1 MGVTEVTA
9 QFEQSF
15 QALTGYRPL
24 GWQSRLFEEHFALGT
39 LPQAVDVPTGLGK
52 TAVMALWLIARA
64 QGALLPRRLVYVV
77 DRRAVVDQAT
87 EFAVGLR
94 QKLDQPK
101 ASGLKSAL
109 GLEDRSLPI
118 STLRGQHADNRE
130 WLIDPSLPA
139 IIVGTVDM
147 IGSRMLFEGYGVSRG
162 MRPYQAGLLGAD
174 ALVLIDESHLVPPFE
189 ALLASIANDGRY
201 GARKAADRDL
211 VPAFRVLPL
220 SATSRSGGA
229 SVFRLDER
237 DYLNDDGSVACQITH
252 KRLTARKWLTTVE
265 VEAGKLVATLA
276 EQAWRLA
283 FPEEKSDGDVPAQAS
298 RIVVFCDRRED
309 AERVKT
315 ELDKRAAPSK
325 KGQPARAD
333 TELLV
338 GGRRVRE
345 RQLAA
350 ERLKALGFIA
360 GSQMQLA
367 RPAFLVATSA
377 GEVGVDLDADNM
389 VCDLVTWERMV
400 QRLGRVN
407 RLGEGSAKV
416 LVVLAPPKQPEISE
430 PDPPGDAPLEPPK
443 PQSLPRSAP
452 AEERKALKAKYETR
466 LKEYKKQL
474 RAHKERVEQYEKQKR
489 AFDAA
494 WIPHCEFAA
503 RQGALSLLQGDASP
517 LALMNLAR
525 RAAGDETVRE
535 ALRRGTSPVP
545 LRPALTRPLVDAWAM
560 TSLPEHAGRPEVQP
574 WLRGW
579 VDEDPQTGV
588 VWRTHLPVRPA
599 GQPTSTPGEIEAFFE
614 AASPHVSEL
623 LETETFRVLEWLQ
636 QRAKWLLGR
645 GRAPSDA
652 ESGGDEAADVDD
664 GTNAGEETATG
675 ADDTAG
681 ESLAQRVQPLAG
693 DALVGI
699 VLTGAGKCE
708 RVLSLRDLAADDK
721 KLQQTIEKVLA
732 GRRLILD
739 ARFGGLSRD
748 GLLDATA
755 DEGVA
760 SADDEAVTWI
770 VSDGGRPVVPYRVR
784 AGGLTTDAEQVEAG
798 EWHAAH
804 VFVLERSAE
813 GEPMRALLVQAWREA
828 ATTEDARATGPA
840 QTLKE
845 HQSWAER
852 RARALAS
859 RLGLPDDWANVLAL
873 AARLHDEGKRAL
885 RWQEAFS
892 APHAGGPYAKTR
904 GPIRQHRLE
913 GYRHEFGS
921 LPYAKADPALNGLPE
936 ELRDLV
942 LHLIAA
948 HHGYAR
954 PLIPVDGCDD
964 APPSKLQERA
974 REVALRFARL
984 QRRWG
989 PWGLAW
995 WEALLRAADQQASR
1009 ENEERGRKPR
1019 GGA

>member
-1 MGVTEVTA
+1 MGVAEVTA

-15 QALTGYRPL
+15 QALTGHYPL
-24 GWQSRLFEEHFALGT
+24 AWQLRLFEEHFARGT
-39 LPQAVDVPTGLGK
+39 LPEAVDVPTGLGK
-52 TAVMALWLIARA
+52 TTVMALWLIARA
-64 QGALLPRRLVYVV
+64 QGAPLPRRLVYVV

-87 EFAVGLR
+87 EFADGLR
-94 QKLDQPK
+94 KKLDQPN
-101 ASGLKSAL
+101 ASELKSAL
-109 GLEDRSLPI
+109 GLENRSLPI

-147 IGSRMLFEGYGVSRG
+147 IGSRTLFEGYGVSRG

-201 GARKAADRDL
+201 RAREAADRDL

-220 SATSRSGGA
+220 SATLRSGGA

-237 DYLNDDGSVACQITH
+237 DYLKDDGSAACQITH

-265 VEAGKLVATLA
+265 VEAGKLVTTLA

-283 FPEEKSDGDVPAQAS
+283 FPEGKPDGNVPAQAS

-309 AERVKT
+309 AEKVKAA
-315 ELDKRAAPSK
+315 LDKRAAPSK
-325 KGQPARAD
+325 KGQAARVD

-338 GGRRVRE
+338 GARRVRE

-350 ERLKALGFIA
+350 RRLEELGFITGA
-360 GSQMQLA
+360 QRQLA

-377 GEVGVDLDADNM
+377 GEVGVDLDADHM

-407 RLGEGSAKV
+407 RRGEGKAD
-416 LVVLAPPKQPEISE
+416 VVIVRAPPPEPRTSVADAMKKPEASRTKKEVEAIS
-430 PDPPGDAPLEPPK
+430 
-443 PQSLPRSAP
+443 
-452 AEERKALKAKYETR
+452 
-466 LKEYKKQL
+466 
-474 RAHKERVEQYEKQKR
+474 QYEASVAAHR
-489 AFDAA
+489 ALTF
-494 WIPHCEFAA
+494 PLRH
-503 RQGALSLLQGDASP
+503 LSESGGKLDVSP

-535 ALRRGTSPVP
+535 ALRRATSPVP

-579 VDEDPQTGV
+579 VDEKPQTGV
-588 VWRTHLPVRPA
+588 VWRTHLPIRPA

-614 AASPHVSEL
+614 AAPPHVSEL

-636 QRAKWLLGR
+636 QRAKRLLG
-645 GRAPSDA
+645 SDRVLSDFEPA
-652 ESGGDEAADVDD
+652 GEPAAALDD
-664 GTNAGEETATG
+664 GANGGEEAATG

-681 ESLAQRVQPLAG
+681 ESLAQRVQPLAANG
-693 DALVGI
+693 LVGI
-699 VLTGAGKCE
+699 VLTGAGKYE
-708 RVLSLRDLAADDK
+708 RVLSLRDLVADDK
-721 KLQQTIEKVLA
+721 KLQQTIEEGLA

-755 DEGVA
+755 DEPA
-760 SADDEAVTWI
+760 AAADDEAATWI
-770 VSDGGRPVVPYRVR
+770 DTDGGPPVVPYRVR
-784 AGGLTTDAEQVEAG
+784 AGDLAADVEQVEGG

-813 GEPMRALLVQAWREA
+813 GEPMRALLVEAWRDA

-840 QTLKE
+840 QTLEE
-845 HQSWAER
+845 HQSWVER
-852 RARALAS
+852 HARALAS
-859 RLGLPDDWANVLAL
+859 RLRLPQDWANVLAL

-921 LPYAKADPALNGLPE
+921 LPYAESDPALNELPE

-974 REVALRFARL
+974 RDVALRFARL